1 MQNLKRYL
9 FTASIFFL
17 FWLAYTSSFEQAEL
31 LTGLSVSLLLSF
43 FTYQSFSR
51 EKVQNNIISRLFA
64 FIKYIPVFLWEMLKA
79 NLDVAKRVI
88 DPSLPINPGIIEI
101 KTDLKSERAKL
112 FLANSITLTP
122 GTLTVDIIEDRLY
135 IHWIDISTN
144 DPAEQKKIISAKF
157 EKLLEGVF

>member
-1 MQNLKRYL
+1 LQNLKRYL

-17 FWLAYTSSFEQAEL
+17 FWLAYTSSLEQSEL
-31 LTGLSVSLLLSF
+31 LTGLFVSLLLSF

-51 EKVQNNIISRLFA
+51 ENVQNNIISRLFA

-88 DPSLPINPGIIEI
+88 DPSLPINPGIVEI

-122 GTLTVDIIEDRLY
+122 GTLTVDIIEDSFY
-135 IHWIDISTN
+135 IHWIDVSTK
-144 DPAEQKKIISAKF
+144 DPAEQKKIISEKF